1 MRRRKEYLVRL
12 LEIMSLT
19 ISGGGD
25 GRQNDANF
33 NSDVWH
39 TKMFNNSNGYK
50 TTKANQ
56 LSGGNKLIKGLNKQS

>member
-1 MRRRKEYLVRL
+1 MA
-12 LEIMSLT
+12 
-19 ISGGGD
+19 GGD

-56 LSGGNKLIKGLNKQS
+56 LSGGNKLIKGLNKLIALLKEKEEWIMEVNETK